1 MHIQKVQKREETVEE
16 SLTVAWQENREN
28 HHENTTSWVE
38 DLEDWQRTLGAR
50 EDPLKKGVIVAFL
63 VVIIIAVVMIV
74 LVKYIRNV
82 A

>member
-1 MHIQKVQKREETVEE
+1 MHTQKVQKRQETIEE
-16 SLTVAWQENREN
+16 SLTNAWQENREN
-28 HHENTTSWVE
+28 HHENSTSWVE

-63 VVIIIAVVMIV
+63 VIIIIVVVFIV
-74 LVKYIRNV
+74 LVKYIRDV